1 MVSVRNAVVTSLIA
15 LTGCASRG
23 KPAETPAPSSA
34 TAQVVHATVLAN
46 GCQGLGA
53 ANGRLAERAMYDL
66 VEGCDA
72 VPGGAARFEATLEPG
87 GRIRI
92 AAASGQAPVVPIC
105 VLKHPLV
112 HKVPLAKPCSL
123 DVRVEEETVSM
134 PRGGR

>member
-1 MVSVRNAVVTSLIA
+1 MARVRIA
-15 LTGCASRG
+15 LGTLLALLVGCASRD
-23 KPAETPAPSSA
+23 KPATAAAPSA
-34 TAQVVHATVLAN
+34 ARAQVVHATVLAN

-66 VEGCDA
+66 VEGCNS

-92 AAASGQAPVVPIC
+92 AAASGQPPVVPIC

-123 DVRVEEETVSM
+123 DVRVAEETVSM
-134 PRGGR
+134 PRGER